1 MAFWTG
7 MSVQMS
13 RGRGFLKA
21 VHPEDRHC
29 VEDVI
34 EASMKSR
41 SDRYRMSR
49 ARARARAVDGDGYVP
64 EELLD
69 AIIPK
74 KSFAGMEA

>member
-21 VHPEDRHC
+21 VHSEDRHC

-41 SDRYRMSR
+41 SDRYRMSHPEPER
-49 ARARARAVDGDGYVP
+49 LDGDGYVP
-64 EELLD
+64 ELLD
-69 AIIPK
+69 AIIPE